1 MSILGEILSSNVR
14 AEIFR
19 LLFGVDRKELHLR
32 EIERRSGFAVRTV
45 RQEASKLLRLGLI
58 QERRDGNRVHFRA
71 NIEHPLFGDICN
83 LVMKTS
89 GLVDVLQKALEEADI
104 SFAFVFGSIAAGKQ
118 KPESDIDLF
127 VVGRIGL
134 RALSKLLKNASD
146 TLGREINSSVMTEE
160 EFGKRIHQKEHFVS
174 SVLESPK
181 LMIIG
186 NEHELAGLGCQWM
199 A

>member
-1 MSILGEILSSNVR
+1 MNILGEILSSNAR

-32 EIERRSGFAVRTV
+32 EIERRSGFAIRTV

-58 QERRDGNRVHFRA
+58 HEWRDGNRLYFKA
-71 NIEHPLFGDICN
+71 NTEHPLFGDICN

-89 GLVDVLQKALEEADI
+89 GLVDVIQKALEGVEI
-104 SFAFVFGSIAAGKQ
+104 SFAFVFGSMAAGKQ

-134 RALSKLLKNASD
+134 RGLSKLLKNATD
-146 TLGREINSSVMTEE
+146 TLGREINSNVMTEE
-160 EFGKRIHQKEHFVS
+160 EFGKRIQQKEHFVS
-174 SVLESPK
+174 RVVESPK

-186 NEHELAGLGCQWM
+186 NEDELTRLGK
-199 A
+199 

>member
-1 MSILGEILSSNVR
+1 VNILGEILSSNGR

-32 EIERRSGFAVRTV
+32 EIERRSGFAIRTV

-58 QERRDGNRVHFRA
+58 QERRDGNRVYFKA

-89 GLVDVLQKALEEADI
+89 GLVDVIQKALDGTDI

-127 VVGRIGL
+127 VVGRISL
-134 RALSKLLKNASD
+134 RGLSKLLKNASNK
-146 TLGREINSSVMTEE
+146 LGREINSNVMTEE
-160 EFGKRIHQKEHFVS
+160 EFGKRIQQKEHFVS

-186 NEHELAGLGCQWM
+186 NENELASLGK
-199 A
+199 

>member
-1 MSILGEILSSNVR
+1 MNILGQILSSNVR

-32 EIERRSGFAVRTV
+32 DIERRSGFAIRTV

-58 QERRDGNRVHFRA
+58 QERRDGNRVYFKA

-83 LVMKTS
+83 LVMKTI
-89 GLVDVLQKALEEADI
+89 GLVEVIQKALEGADI
-104 SFAFVFGSIAAGKQ
+104 SFAFVFGSIAAGAQ

-134 RALSKLLKNASD
+134 RGLSKLLKNASD
-146 TLGREINSSVMTEE
+146 ALEREINSNVMTEE
-160 EFGKRIHQKEHFVS
+160 EFIKRIQQKEHFVS
-174 SVLESPK
+174 SVLGSPK

-186 NEHELAGLGCQWM
+186 NENELARLGK
-199 A
+199 